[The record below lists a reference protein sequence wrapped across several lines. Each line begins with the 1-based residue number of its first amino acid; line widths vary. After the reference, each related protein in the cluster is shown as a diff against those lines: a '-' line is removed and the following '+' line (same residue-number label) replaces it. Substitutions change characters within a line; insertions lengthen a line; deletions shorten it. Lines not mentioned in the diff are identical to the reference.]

1 MHSLVIRNG
10 LVVDGLGSDPW
21 VADVA
26 IKDDTISRIGA
37 SVEAGDKEI
46 DASGHIVTPG
56 FIDIHT
62 HLDAQIGW
70 DPMLTPSS
78 WHGITTTL
86 LGNCGV
92 TFAPCKKEDPEFIA
106 GMMETVEDIP
116 KEAILQG
123 LSWNWEHY
131 GEYLKDLDKLEPVIN
146 VAGLVGHCA
155 IRYYVMGERSI
166 EQVSTRAEKDQ
177 INEMVRQSIKSG
189 AFGFS
194 TSRNPG
200 HVIPDGRSVP
210 GTFADDEELE
220 EIANIVGEE
229 GALMQSVINMG
240 QVFTGELD
248 LLRKQAKKA
257 RVLFSHFAG
266 RTKSFG
272 DKVEAELESMRTE
285 GLDISAMIAP
295 RASGLICGL
304 QGQLP
309 WLGGPWEELKE
320 KEFHDRFVAI
330 KNKEFAEALVSYAQ
344 KNEPR
349 LSAELFYFMGHGD
362 KPNYVGGVDESLVAI
377 AESASEHPAESF
389 IRLTIETQG
398 KALFTVR
405 AFNQDLNSLG
415 RILSS
420 DFCLPGLGDA
430 GAHATQVMDAGW
442 TTFVLTHWHLNR
454 GLFSLTDAVKKLTRD
469 PARLMGLKDRGTLE
483 AGKKA
488 DLNVIKLDKLSE
500 RMPEIV
506 HDFPG
511 NAPRFVQK
519 AKGYRATIC
528 NGQIILENDKHTGV
542 RCGSILRHSS

>member
-123 LSWNWEHY
+123 LSWNWDHY

-177 INEMVRQSIKSG
+177 INKMVRQSIKSG

-210 GTFADDEELE
+210 GTFAEDEELE

-272 DKVEAELESMRTE
+272 DKVEAELESMR
-285 GLDISAMIAP
+285 A
-295 RASGLICGL
+295 
-304 QGQLP
+304 
-309 WLGGPWEELKE
+309 
-320 KEFHDRFVAI
+320 
-330 KNKEFAEALVSYAQ
+330 
-344 KNEPR
+344 
-349 LSAELFYFMGHGD
+349 
-362 KPNYVGGVDESLVAI
+362 
-377 AESASEHPAESF
+377 
-389 IRLTIETQG
+389 
-398 KALFTVR
+398 
-405 AFNQDLNSLG
+405 
-415 RILSS
+415 
-420 DFCLPGLGDA
+420 
-430 GAHATQVMDAGW
+430 
-442 TTFVLTHWHLNR
+442 
-454 GLFSLTDAVKKLTRD
+454 
-469 PARLMGLKDRGTLE
+469 
-483 AGKKA
+483 
-488 DLNVIKLDKLSE
+488 
-500 RMPEIV
+500 
-506 HDFPG
+506 
-511 NAPRFVQK
+511 
-519 AKGYRATIC
+519 
-528 NGQIILENDKHTGV
+528 
-542 RCGSILRHSS
+542 RCGSGANAGGRP

>member
-10 LVVDGLGSDPW
+10 LVVDGSGADPC

-26 IKDDTISRIGA
+26 IKDDTISRIGT

-92 TFAPCKKEDPEFIA
+92 TFAPCKKGDPEFIA

-166 EQVSTRAEKDQ
+166 EQVSTREEKDQ
-177 INEMVRQSIKSG
+177 INEIVRQSIKSG

-210 GTFADDEELE
+210 GTYAEDEELE
-220 EIANIVGEE
+220 EIASIVGEE
-229 GALMQSVINMG
+229 GALMQSVLNMDR
-240 QVFTGELD
+240 VFTGELD

-266 RTKSFG
+266 RTASFG
-272 DKVEAELESMRTE
+272 DKVEAELKSMRTE
-285 GLDISAMIAP
+285 GLDISAMIVP

-320 KEFHDRFVAI
+320 KVFHDRLVAI
-330 KNKEFAEALVSYAQ
+330 KDKEFAETLVSYAR

-349 LSAELFYFMGHGD
+349 LSAELIYFMGHGD
-362 KPNYVGGVDESLVAI
+362 KPNYVGGAEESLVAL
-377 AESASEHPAESF
+377 AASAGEHPAESF

-398 KALFTVR
+398 KGLFTVR
-405 AFNQDLNSLG
+405 AFNQELNSLA

-420 DFCLPGLGDA
+420 EFCLPGLGDA

-442 TTFVLTHWHLNR
+442 TTFILTYWHLNK
-454 GLFSLTDAVKKLTRD
+454 GLFSLPDAVKKLTRE
-469 PARLMGLKDRGTLE
+469 PARLIGLKDRGTLE

-506 HDFPG
+506 YDFPG
-511 NAPRFVQK
+511 NAPRFIQK
-519 AKGYRATIC
+519 AIGYRATIC
-528 NGQIILENDKHTGV
+528 NGQIILENDKHTGM
-542 RCGSILRHSS
+542 RSGSVLRHSS

>member
-10 LVVDGLGSDPW
+10 LVVDGLGGDPY

-26 IKDDTISRIGA
+26 LKDDTIARIGT

-92 TFAPCKKEDPEFIA
+92 TFAPCKKGDPEFIA

-131 GEYLKDLDKLEPVIN
+131 GEYLNDLDKLEPVIN

-166 EQVSTRAEKDQ
+166 EQVSTREEKDQ
-177 INEMVRQSIKSG
+177 INEIVRQSIKSG

-210 GTFADDEELE
+210 GTYAEDEELE
-220 EIANIVGEE
+220 EIASIVGEE
-229 GALMQSVINMG
+229 GALMQSVLNMDR
-240 QVFTGELD
+240 VFTGELD

-266 RTKSFG
+266 RTASFG
-272 DKVEAELESMRTE
+272 DKVEAELKSMRTE
-285 GLDISAMIAP
+285 GLDISAMIVP

-320 KEFHDRFVAI
+320 KVFHDRLVAI
-330 KNKEFAEALVSYAQ
+330 KDKEFAETLVSYAR

-349 LSAELFYFMGHGD
+349 LSAELIYFMGHGD
-362 KPNYVGGVDESLVAI
+362 KPNYVGGAEESLVAL
-377 AESASEHPAESF
+377 AASAGEHPAESF

-398 KALFTVR
+398 KGLFTVR
-405 AFNQDLNSLG
+405 AFNQELNSLA

-420 DFCLPGLGDA
+420 EFCLPGLGDA

-442 TTFVLTHWHLNR
+442 TTFILTYWHLNE
-454 GLFSLTDAVKKLTRD
+454 GLFSLPDAVKKLTRE
-469 PARLMGLKDRGTLE
+469 PARLIGLKDRGTLE

-506 HDFPG
+506 YDFPG
-511 NAPRFVQK
+511 NAPRFIQK
-519 AKGYRATIC
+519 AIGYRATIC
-528 NGQIILENDKHTGV
+528 NGQIILENDKHTGI
-542 RCGSILRHSS
+542 RSGSVLRHSS